1 MSHAGRN
8 DGRPAAYERIS
19 EKLIA
24 TMEYEGR
31 YTAFDPTR
39 IETYPLSTRSN
50 KVRLSDL
57 VYPKDLDALA
67 FDLSQE
73 VQRSIEAVA
82 EAIAAAR
89 QAGKPVILFT
99 GAHLIKNGLG
109 PLLIDLVE
117 RGCVTLV
124 AGNAATSIHD
134 FELALIGETS
144 ENVPAALD
152 QGRFGMAYEFAYIN
166 MALSV
171 GNQQKLG
178 FGEVLGRVICDEGFR
193 RSVLSLVARE
203 GSVGE
208 FGHPEVSVLAACYRR
223 GIPFTVHA
231 GVGTDVI
238 DQHPSFDGQAKGGC
252 SGRDF
257 LIYTNAVAKLTKGG
271 VVLNV
276 GSAVTGP
283 EVLLKAVSMAANV
296 GSAARDIL
304 TADFDLREHEPRQM
318 TDEAAQ
324 AYYFRDQKSV
334 VTRIP
339 QAFGGRGFY
348 IRGDQRQTFPL
359 FYQRIIEAL

>member
-1 MSHAGRN
+1 
-8 DGRPAAYERIS
+8 
-19 EKLIA
+19 
-24 TMEYEGR
+24 MEYEGR
-31 YTAFDPTR
+31 YTAFNPAR
-39 IETYPLSTRSN
+39 VETYPLSSRSN

-57 VYPKDLDALA
+57 VFPKDLDAMAL
-67 FDLSQE
+67 DLPQE
-73 VQRSIEAVA
+73 VQKDIGTVA

-89 QAGKPVILFT
+89 HGGKPVILFT

-109 PLLIDLVE
+109 PLLVDLVE

-178 FGEVLGRVICDEGFR
+178 FGEVLGRLICDEDFR
-193 RSVLSLVARE
+193 RSVLALVARKD
-203 GSVGE
+203 SASE
-208 FGHPEVSVLAACYRR
+208 FQHPEVSVLAACYRR

-231 GVGTDVI
+231 GIGTDVI

-257 LIYTNAVAKLTKGG
+257 LVYTSEVANLTKGG

-296 GSAARDIL
+296 GCVPHEIL
-304 TADFDLREHEPRQM
+304 TANFDLRERAPRQM
-318 TDEAAQ
+318 TDGLAPG
-324 AYYFRDQKSV
+324 YYFRDQKSV

-339 QAFGGRGFY
+339 QAFGGRGLY
-348 IRGDQRQTFPL
+348 IRGDQKQTFPFL
-359 FYQRIIEAL
+359 YKQIIEAQ